1 MGWELSSNIDRY
13 QVCVFISVC
22 NLDCSIK
29 GLMLM
34 ISSYMWFSEVPY
46 MSFDILE
53 RMCTHMYVCLRLCIY
68 LCALKLLLSIE
79 KVGPDELEWIHI
91 ADLTNLPLGIVK
103 WLIQMHAHKH
113 QYCVCKVPSF
123 SATQSAS
130 GLTGS

>member
-1 MGWELSSNIDRY
+1 
-13 QVCVFISVC
+13 
-22 NLDCSIK
+22 
-29 GLMLM
+29 
-34 ISSYMWFSEVPY
+34 

-103 WLIQMHAHKH
+103 
-113 QYCVCKVPSF
+113 
-123 SATQSAS
+123 
-130 GLTGS
+130 